1 MINLNDR
8 KECLKRRTEEAT
20 CGSAWNQNNAPHPE
34 SIILLC
40 TNLVN
45 ILVNSDDQPAVHTLP
60 SA

>member
-1 MINLNDR
+1 MIYRNDR
-8 KECLKRRTEEAT
+8 KECLKRRTEKAT
-20 CGSAWNQNNAPHPE
+20 CGSVWNQNNAPQSE